1 MSPAGEASLSARL
14 AAIDAERADSG
25 RDAAEG
31 GTTVATEQAK
41 RGGRRTRKIGRM
53 LKRAA
58 RKTERM
64 AAELEQKAEACFAG
78 IGKGSGAFVT
88 QHYYD
93 PSIFRKRGQA
103 VQGALATRDAVAKQ
117 PMKGCQI
124 AKLPFQNAPWSCPLA
139 TPFGD
144 SNAPTRTKLRE
155 ATEREL
161 LLTVRSDPRFEK
173 DMRPVTSG
181 STLSGAQ
188 SARALFA
195 PGTSELAERPDS
207 RAIQTARS
215 GAGSET
221 AGSLPRRHRR
231 ANLTMHSCM
240 HPREG
245 RRENGEG
252 NDQSLEIE
260 STPKSAAFSLSRG
273 MCPSEPRADK
283 ANSINIAGTAA
294 SDAAQGN
301 HATAAVPQRQ
311 DSESKTGSVFVNI
324 PSTCNNRPDIPSF
337 QTYMPPYPVEKLLA
351 DQHQAVEDALAA
363 SRLLPTSSRASA
375 ASTAVQKKTLD
386 LDSTWTAWKADD
398 GRKWRPGG
406 DGAGRDF
413 AKFFAAAAA
422 EKAAQKPLN
431 KARNAL
437 KVLEQTG
444 RQEIMLNTRLRTPRK
459 VHENPDEAGIAKWMV
474 RQEQKQQ
481 AQAADMAAAAKAAE
495 QRLHD
500 SKAARH
506 GTAASTASSTVVFER
521 IRHSELTY
529 HNLGMR
535 ARGVICQTYQTPK
548 PIAWDKLE
556 HMPVKE
562 SGITGGTVQVP
573 GGVAALGWKPS
584 VKGPCLPMR
593 HTRGEFENL
602 VVAARIRNQDCR
614 PWFGLPMGG
623 IV

>member
-103 VQGALATRDAVAKQ
+103 VQGDLATKDAATKQSMKDCQMAKV
-117 PMKGCQI
+117 
-124 AKLPFQNAPWSCPLA
+124 PFQNAPWSCPLA

-144 SNAPTRTKLRE
+144 SKAPARTKLRE

-161 LLTVRSDPRFEK
+161 LLTVCSDPRFEK
-173 DMRPVTSG
+173 DVRPVTSG

-188 SARALFA
+188 SARA
-195 PGTSELAERPDS
+195 PDTSDLAERPDR
-207 RAIQTARS
+207 RAMQTARS

-221 AGSLPRRHRR
+221 PGSLPRRHGR
-231 ANLTMHSCM
+231 ANLTMH
-240 HPREG
+240 PRDG
-245 RRENGEG
+245 RGENGEG
-252 NDQSLEIE
+252 NDHSLEIE
-260 STPKSAAFSLSRG
+260 SSPKSAAFSLSRG
-273 MCPSEPRADK
+273 MCPHKPGADT
-283 ANSINIAGTAA
+283 ADIAGTAA
-294 SDAAQGN
+294 FDAAQGN
-301 HATAAVPQRQ
+301 KATAAVPQRQ

-351 DQHQAVEDALAA
+351 DQHQAAEDALAA
-363 SRLLPTSSRASA
+363 SRLLPTSSRLST

-386 LDSTWTAWKADD
+386 LNSTWTAWKADD
-398 GRKWRPGG
+398 GQKWRPGG

-437 KVLEQTG
+437 RVLEQTG

-521 IRHSELTY
+521 IRHSELTF

-535 ARGVICQTYQTPK
+535 ARGVICQTHQTPK

-623 IV
+623 NV